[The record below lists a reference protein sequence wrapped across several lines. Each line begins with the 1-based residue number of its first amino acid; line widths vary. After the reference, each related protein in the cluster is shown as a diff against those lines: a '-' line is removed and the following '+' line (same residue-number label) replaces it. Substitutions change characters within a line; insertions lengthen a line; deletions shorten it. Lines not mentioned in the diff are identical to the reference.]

1 TGLAA
6 TMKFLS
12 VISLCFLL
20 CLCVHS
26 VLSQN
31 ANTPPRGWNSYDSFS
46 WIITEEEYLQN
57 AQIISDQL
65 LSQYGYEYAV
75 VDYLWYRNLNGD
87 SNSRGND
94 LIDEWG
100 RMHPDPER
108 WPSSRGWNGFKNVAD
123 KVHGMGLKFG
133 IHLMAGISTQAYD
146 ADTLILDTS
155 TGKAYEECGK
165 VQHVKDIA
173 IPDRACKW
181 MSNGFMALNVTSGA
195 GKAFLRSIYELY
207 ISWGVDFVKLDCV
220 FGEDLDFEEITYVS
234 QILKDHKPSI
244 VFSLSPGVSATPNMA
259 KTINGLVN
267 MYRVT
272 GDDWD
277 QWSQVVTHFDVARDY
292 AAAKLTGAQ
301 GLNGYSW
308 PDLDMLPF
316 GWLTDPAAKEGP
328 HRSTNLNLVEQQTQI
343 TLWCMAKSPI
353 MYGGDLRNLDS
364 WTKDGV
370 ITNPTLL
377 FINSNSTDNTEACE
391 PFLLFFG
398 RILYIQLI
406 IQGNK
411 IFTAITTLN
420 NVKIKGR
427 IMDNVQAEG
436 SSNGIRAWI
445 ATGHN
450 GGQTPEGQDIYIA
463 FFNLNDVATTIYAK
477 VDDLARALP
486 GKKLRGL
493 EGREVWSLNNVL
505 LNDVLSAEVA
515 AHGCALFVFDY

>member
-1 TGLAA
+1 
-6 TMKFLS
+6 
-12 VISLCFLL
+12 
-20 CLCVHS
+20 
-26 VLSQN
+26 
-31 ANTPPRGWNSYDSFS
+31 
-46 WIITEEEYLQN
+46 
-57 AQIISDQL
+57 
-65 LSQYGYEYAV
+65 
-75 VDYLWYRNLNGD
+75 
-87 SNSRGND
+87 
-94 LIDEWG
+94 
-100 RMHPDPER
+100 
-108 WPSSRGWNGFKNVAD
+108 
-123 KVHGMGLKFG
+123 
-133 IHLMAGISTQAYD
+133 
-146 ADTLILDTS
+146 
-155 TGKAYEECGK
+155 
-165 VQHVKDIA
+165 
-173 IPDRACKW
+173 

-207 ISWGVDFVKLDCV
+207 ISWGVDFGTVIILYIYIYIYISYPRFYFVHPTSYLYGFFAFLVVKLDCV

-328 HRSTNLNLVEQQTQI
+328 HRSTNLNLVEQQTQM

-411 IFTAITTLN
+411 IVILYKSLF
-420 NVKIKGR
+420 
-427 IMDNVQAEG
+427 
-436 SSNGIRAWI
+436 S
-445 ATGHN
+445 TGH
-450 GGQTPEGQDIYIA
+450 
-463 FFNLNDVATTIYAK
+463 
-477 VDDLARALP
+477 
-486 GKKLRGL
+486 
-493 EGREVWSLNNVL
+493 S
-505 LNDVLSAEVA
+505 
-515 AHGCALFVFDY
+515 